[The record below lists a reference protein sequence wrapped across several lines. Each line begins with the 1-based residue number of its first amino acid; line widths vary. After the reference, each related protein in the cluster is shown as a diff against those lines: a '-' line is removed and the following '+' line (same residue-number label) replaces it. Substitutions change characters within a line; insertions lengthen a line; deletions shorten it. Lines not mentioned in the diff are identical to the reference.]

1 MEQTHTTHNG
11 VAATPGAQRRVL
23 VVEDDS
29 TIVDAIAAR
38 LRAEGFLVQTAV
50 DGPAAV
56 DAAEAWQPDL
66 MVLDVM
72 LPGFD
77 GLEVCRRVQAQR
89 PVPVLMLTARDDETD
104 MLVGLGVG
112 ADDYMTKPFSMRE
125 LAARVHVL
133 LRRVE
138 RAALAAVTPRS
149 GILRLGE
156 LEIDHAQRRV
166 RVRSEDV
173 HLTPTEFDLLVC
185 LANTP
190 APSSPASSCSPR
202 CGTGPT
208 RPAPGPSTATSRPCA
223 ARSAPSA
230 SVRSTASATRWRRF
244 YAMSAMRRRR
254 PWDGLPARQGWRNW
268 LRSVSISIS
277 IKTKLGTL
285 VVVSV
290 FITTGLLL
298 VALRTETELRFITVF
313 SVIATLLI
321 TQFVAHGLTAPLDE
335 MNTVAKGI
343 SHGDYTRRVRGA
355 DRRDELGDLAS
366 TINRM
371 ADDLEAVD
379 QHRKELV
386 ANVSHELRT
395 PIAALR
401 AVLENVVDG
410 VSAADPET
418 MRTALKQ
425 TERLGRL
432 VETLLDLS
440 RLDNGVVPLRAR
452 RFEVWPYLSGVLKEA
467 NLAAAQRGLTSGS
480 GHHTRTDVHL
490 HLDVSPPELT
500 AHADAERLHQ
510 VVANLIDNAVKH
522 SPPHG
527 RVTVRARRG
536 PLPES
541 LDLEVVDEGP
551 GIPEQERHR
560 VFERF
565 NRGSVTAPHGKGSD
579 GGTGLGLAIARWA
592 VDLHG
597 GRIGVAE
604 SSRGCRILVTL
615 PGIPSARG

>member
-1 MEQTHTTHNG
+1 M
-11 VAATPGAQRRVL
+11 
-23 VVEDDS
+23 
-29 TIVDAIAAR
+29 
-38 LRAEGFLVQTAV
+38 
-50 DGPAAV
+50 
-56 DAAEAWQPDL
+56 
-66 MVLDVM
+66 
-72 LPGFD
+72 
-77 GLEVCRRVQAQR
+77 
-89 PVPVLMLTARDDETD
+89 
-104 MLVGLGVG
+104 
-112 ADDYMTKPFSMRE
+112 
-125 LAARVHVL
+125 
-133 LRRVE
+133 
-138 RAALAAVTPRS
+138 
-149 GILRLGE
+149 
-156 LEIDHAQRRV
+156 
-166 RVRSEDV
+166 
-173 HLTPTEFDLLVC
+173 
-185 LANTP
+185 
-190 APSSPASSCSPR
+190 
-202 CGTGPT
+202 T
-208 RPAPGPSTATSRPCA
+208 RPFGGLRP
-223 ARSAPSA
+223 
-230 SVRSTASATRWRRF
+230 F
-244 YAMSAMRRRR
+244 
-254 PWDGLPARQGWRNW
+254 
-268 LRSVSISIS
+268 S

-290 FITTGLLL
+290 FITTGLLM
-298 VALRTETELRFITVF
+298 VAMETETELRFITVF

-321 TQFVAHGLTAPLDE
+321 TQFVAHSLTAPLDE
-335 MNTVAKGI
+335 MNSVARAV

-355 DRRDELGDLAS
+355 DRRDELGDVAT

-371 ADDLEAVD
+371 ADDLEAQD
-379 QHRKELV
+379 QQRKELV

-467 NLAAAQRGLTSGS
+467 NMVASARAGIASGS
-480 GHHTRTDVHL
+480 GSHTRTDVHL
-490 HLDVSPPELT
+490 HLDVTPPELT

-536 PLPES
+536 LYPES
-541 LDLEVVDEGP
+541 LDLEVLDEGP
-551 GIPEQERHR
+551 GIPESEWHK

-565 NRGSVTAPHGKGSD
+565 NRGSHVHAAAQGPGSD

-597 GRIGVAE
+597 GHIGVAE
-604 SSRGCRILVTL
+604 SARGCRIQVTL
-615 PGIPSARG
+615 PGLPEVRS

>member
-1 MEQTHTTHNG
+1 MKG
-11 VAATPGAQRRVL
+11 RRW
-23 VVEDDS
+23 
-29 TIVDAIAAR
+29 
-38 LRAEGFLVQTAV
+38 G
-50 DGPAAV
+50 
-56 DAAEAWQPDL
+56 
-66 MVLDVM
+66 
-72 LPGFD
+72 
-77 GLEVCRRVQAQR
+77 
-89 PVPVLMLTARDDETD
+89 
-104 MLVGLGVG
+104 
-112 ADDYMTKPFSMRE
+112 
-125 LAARVHVL
+125 
-133 LRRVE
+133 
-138 RAALAAVTPRS
+138 
-149 GILRLGE
+149 
-156 LEIDHAQRRV
+156 
-166 RVRSEDV
+166 
-173 HLTPTEFDLLVC
+173 
-185 LANTP
+185 
-190 APSSPASSCSPR
+190 
-202 CGTGPT
+202 
-208 RPAPGPSTATSRPCA
+208 
-223 ARSAPSA
+223 
-230 SVRSTASATRWRRF
+230 
-244 YAMSAMRRRR
+244 RR
-254 PWDGLPARQGWRNW
+254 PGRESRRDRPPGRAGRRSR
-268 LRSVSISIS
+268 LRSVSIS

-298 VALRTETELRFITVF
+298 VAVRTQTELRFITVF

-335 MNTVAKGI
+335 MTTVAKGI

-565 NRGSVTAPHGKGSD
+565 NRGTVTAPHGKGSD

-615 PGIPSARG
+615 PGVPAARG

>member
-1 MEQTHTTHNG
+1 M
-11 VAATPGAQRRVL
+11 
-23 VVEDDS
+23 
-29 TIVDAIAAR
+29 
-38 LRAEGFLVQTAV
+38 
-50 DGPAAV
+50 
-56 DAAEAWQPDL
+56 
-66 MVLDVM
+66 
-72 LPGFD
+72 
-77 GLEVCRRVQAQR
+77 R
-89 PVPVLMLTARDDETD
+89 P
-104 MLVGLGVG
+104 
-112 ADDYMTKPFSMRE
+112 F
-125 LAARVHVL
+125 
-133 LRRVE
+133 
-138 RAALAAVTPRS
+138 
-149 GILRLGE
+149 
-156 LEIDHAQRRV
+156 
-166 RVRSEDV
+166 
-173 HLTPTEFDLLVC
+173 
-185 LANTP
+185 
-190 APSSPASSCSPR
+190 
-202 CGTGPT
+202 
-208 RPAPGPSTATSRPCA
+208 
-223 ARSAPSA
+223 
-230 SVRSTASATRWRRF
+230 
-244 YAMSAMRRRR
+244 
-254 PWDGLPARQGWRNW
+254 
-268 LRSVSISIS
+268 S

-290 FITTGLLL
+290 FITTGLLMIA
-298 VALRTETELRFITVF
+298 VRTETELRFITVF

-321 TQFVAHGLTAPLDE
+321 TQFVAHSLTAPLDE
-335 MNTVAKGI
+335 MNTVARSI

-355 DRRDELGDLAS
+355 GRRDELGDLAC

-371 ADDLEAVD
+371 ADDLEAQD

-410 VSAADPET
+410 VSEADPET

-467 NLAAAQRGLTSGS
+467 QLSGAAAAQRQGMPSGS
-480 GHHTRTDVHL
+480 GRHTRTDVHL

-522 SPPHG
+522 SPAHG

-536 PLPES
+536 PTPES
-541 LDLEVVDEGP
+541 LDLEVLDEGP
-551 GIPEQERHR
+551 GIPESEWHK

-565 NRGSVTAPHGKGSD
+565 NRGTAAGKHGPDND

-604 SSRGCRILVTL
+604 STRGARIQVTL
-615 PGIPSARG
+615 PGIP

>member
-1 MEQTHTTHNG
+1 M
-11 VAATPGAQRRVL
+11 
-23 VVEDDS
+23 
-29 TIVDAIAAR
+29 
-38 LRAEGFLVQTAV
+38 
-50 DGPAAV
+50 
-56 DAAEAWQPDL
+56 
-66 MVLDVM
+66 
-72 LPGFD
+72 
-77 GLEVCRRVQAQR
+77 
-89 PVPVLMLTARDDETD
+89 
-104 MLVGLGVG
+104 
-112 ADDYMTKPFSMRE
+112 
-125 LAARVHVL
+125 
-133 LRRVE
+133 
-138 RAALAAVTPRS
+138 
-149 GILRLGE
+149 
-156 LEIDHAQRRV
+156 
-166 RVRSEDV
+166 
-173 HLTPTEFDLLVC
+173 
-185 LANTP
+185 
-190 APSSPASSCSPR
+190 
-202 CGTGPT
+202 T
-208 RPAPGPSTATSRPCA
+208 RPFAGLRP
-223 ARSAPSA
+223 
-230 SVRSTASATRWRRF
+230 F
-244 YAMSAMRRRR
+244 
-254 PWDGLPARQGWRNW
+254 
-268 LRSVSISIS
+268 S

-290 FITTGLLL
+290 FITTGLLM
-298 VALRTETELRFITVF
+298 VAMETETELRFITVF

-321 TQFVAHGLTAPLDE
+321 TQFVAHSLTAPLDE
-335 MNTVAKGI
+335 MNSVARAV

-355 DRRDELGDLAS
+355 DRRDELGDVAT

-371 ADDLEAVD
+371 ADDLEAQD
-379 QHRKELV
+379 QQRKELV

-467 NLAAAQRGLTSGS
+467 NMVASARAGIASGS
-480 GHHTRTDVHL
+480 GSHTRTDVHL
-490 HLDVSPPELT
+490 HLDVTPPELT

-536 PLPES
+536 LYPES
-541 LDLEVVDEGP
+541 LDLEVLDEGP
-551 GIPEQERHR
+551 GIPESEWHR

-565 NRGSVTAPHGKGSD
+565 NRGSHANIPTQGPGSD

-597 GRIGVAE
+597 GHIGVAE
-604 SSRGCRILVTL
+604 SPRGCRIQVTL
-615 PGIPSARG
+615 PGLPEVRS